1 MADAKIIN
9 YGQPI
14 GAGTTVIP
22 DNQVALEIESTD
34 AKDYITISTVDGSEK
49 VQFSQEVVVP
59 DGDTNDPSLQFT
71 ANATGFYY
79 HSSGIATTHAGTRIW
94 HIHGDYIQRYDVTGG
109 CEIKAAASSATAP
122 TYTFNSD
129 TDTGVGR
136 AAADALSLTAGGIEG
151 VRITEAITHATGSI
165 QTAVVKI
172 NDAIQYN
179 AGTGTD
185 TATTE
190 PVYLA
195 DTNATLTIDFANGNF
210 GDVTLAASITAI
222 KFLNAPVDGTVAT
235 VTAKFTK
242 SADSTARTIDYSASA
257 ATVYSEDGDSAVTG
271 EVLWSGGVAHTMST
285 GNASVDVVGFTCIP
299 SGSTFNIYAAVIGQ
313 GFA

>member
-1 MADAKIIN
+1 MPKIVQYNLPPGGTVVQLADDL
-9 YGQPI
+9 
-14 GAGTTVIP
+14 TT
-22 DNQVALEIESTD
+22 ALEIEGVDSTD
-34 AKDYITISTVDGSEK
+34 YVVVKTSEGSESLTLSAGGAG
-49 VQFSQEVVVP
+49 VQINESGQTKSTASGGWFLIAS
-59 DGDTNDPSLQFT
+59 DP
-71 ANATGFYY
+71 
-79 HSSGIATTHAGTRIW
+79 
-94 HIHGDYIQRYDVTGG
+94 
-109 CEIKAAASSATAP
+109 
-122 TYTFNSD
+122 
-129 TDTGVGR
+129 TDTVPNIMPSSSDPDTGIGHSGGTSDS
-136 AAADALSLTAGGIEG
+136 DALSLIAGGVEG
-151 VRITEAITHATGSI
+151 IRITEAITHATGSI
-165 QTAVVKI
+165 QSAVVKI

-210 GDVTLAASITAI
+210 GDVTLAASITTI

-242 SADSTARTIDYSASA
+242 SADATARTIDYSASA
-257 ATVYSEDGDSAVTG
+257 AAVYSEDGDSEVTG

-285 GNASVDVVGFTCIP
+285 GNASVDVVSFTCIP

-313 GFA
+313 DFA